1 MINKRKIIA
10 CILGIVSIIQVFFTS
25 NKSVAASV
33 GDTSYLER
41 AEKGFYSI
49 QKWNGEEWIYVTY
62 SITNYVD
69 ENGQKRVAYCVNP
82 DLKGIG
88 YISGEFSGYDV
99 ELKKLITDEK
109 CWRALKNGYPYK
121 SASEL
126 GVEKDQDAYLATKMA
141 LYAILRGN
149 SENDIRNLYRP
160 GEDRVAG
167 QDREETRRRGEKVI
181 NAICNLVNI
190 GNNGN
195 ETMKYTNNLSIQT
208 IGSFTEYQK
217 DKNYYYQAAK
227 VTSNVECTEYGI
239 QSILGFPEGTKIT
252 NKEGI
257 EQTTFKG
264 GDEFRIMVP
273 KTALVEDITGNVVVT
288 GTCRNY
294 PIYYA
299 ECKEGNYQNYMLC
312 CDSLSKDI
320 KTEANINIK
329 INKSK
334 LKIVKVDKDTKNVIA
349 GVKFS
354 IKYKDGQEIGTYTT
368 DENGIISIDNLHQGQ
383 IIIKEVESARGYE
396 LMTQEKIVE
405 IGYDESKE
413 ILLENEIKKGMI
425 RVIKVDADDNKI
437 RIEGAK
443 FDIYDESGSIISTI
457 VTDKNGEAKV
467 EGLPIN
473 KKYTIKEVET
483 AKEYVLSN
491 DVVMVELKENEI
503 KNITFKNKRKQ
514 VAKQTL
520 PRTGLPDYNYF
531 WVVMAIGCMFSKIFI
546 QK

>member
-1 MINKRKIIA
+1 MVSKRKIIA
-10 CILGIVSIIQVFFTS
+10 MILSIISIIQVIFIG
-25 NKSVAASV
+25 NKSIAASI
-33 GDTSYLER
+33 GDTSHLER
-41 AEKGFYSI
+41 AEKGFYTI

-69 ENGQKRVAYCVNP
+69 ENGHKRVAYCVDP

-99 ELKKLITDEK
+99 ELKNLITDEK

-121 SASEL
+121 TPAEL
-126 GVEKDQDAYLATKMA
+126 GVETDQDAYLATKMA
-141 LYAILRGN
+141 LYAMLRSN
-149 SENDIRNLYRP
+149 TESDIRAAYRP
-160 GEDRVAG
+160 GEDKVAG
-167 QDREETRRRGEKVI
+167 QDMDETKRRGEKVI

-190 GNNGN
+190 GNNGT
-195 ETMKYTNNLSIQT
+195 EKMKYTNNLSVQP
-208 IGSFTEYQK
+208 IGSFTENQK

-227 VTSNVECTEYGI
+227 VVSNVECTEYTI
-239 QSILGFPEGTKIT
+239 KSFSGFPEGTIIT

-273 KTALVEDITGNVVVT
+273 RKALMENITGNIVVT
-288 GTCRNY
+288 GSCRNY

-312 CDSLSKDI
+312 CDSLSKNV
-320 KTEANINIK
+320 KAEANINLQ

-334 LKIVKVDKDTKNVIA
+334 LKIIKVDKETKKAIA

-354 IKYKDGQEIGTYTT
+354 VKYKDGQDIGTYTT
-368 DENGIISIDNLHQGQ
+368 DENGIISIENLHQGQ
-383 IIIKEVESARGYE
+383 VIVKEIESAKNYE
-396 LMTQEKIVE
+396 LMSEEKIID

-413 ILLENEIKKGMI
+413 LLLENELKKGQI
-425 RVIKVDADDNKI
+425 KVIKVDADDNKI

-443 FDIYDESGSIISTI
+443 FEIYDESGKIIKTV

-467 EGLPIN
+467 MGLPVN
-473 KKYTIKEVET
+473 RKYTIKEVET
-483 AKEYVLSN
+483 AKDYILSN
-491 DVVMVELKENEI
+491 DDITIELKENEI
-503 KNITFKNKRKQ
+503 KSITFKNKRKQ

-520 PRTGLPDYNYF
+520 PRTGLINYNTILLMIS
-531 WVVMAIGCMFSKIFI
+531 VGCIVFKRFI
-546 QK
+546 

>member
-1 MINKRKIIA
+1 MISKRRIIA
-10 CILGIVSIIQVFFTS
+10 MVLSIISIIQVFFIN
-25 NKSVAASV
+25 NKSIAASV

-41 AEKGFYSI
+41 AEKGFYTI

-69 ENGQKRVAYCVNP
+69 ENGQKRVAYCVDP

-99 ELKKLITDEK
+99 ELKNLITDEK

-121 SASEL
+121 TPAEL
-126 GVEKDQDAYLATKMA
+126 GVETEQDAYLATKMA
-141 LYAILRGN
+141 LYAMLRGN
-149 SENDIRNLYRP
+149 TESDIRSSYRA
-160 GEDRVAG
+160 GEDSVAG

-181 NAICNLVNI
+181 NTICNLVNI
-190 GNNGN
+190 GNNGT
-195 ETMKYTNNLSIQT
+195 EKMKYTNNLSIQT
-208 IGSFTEYQK
+208 IGSFTENQK

-227 VTSNVECTEYGI
+227 VVSNVECTEYTI
-239 QSILGFPEGTKIT
+239 KSYSGFPEGTIIT

-273 KTALVEDITGNVVVT
+273 RKALMENIAGNIVVT
-288 GTCRNY
+288 GSCRNY

-312 CDSLSKDI
+312 CDSLSKDV
-320 KTEANINIK
+320 KAEAKINIE

-334 LKIVKVDKDTKNVIA
+334 LKIVKVDKDTKKAIA

-354 IKYKDGQEIGTYTT
+354 VKYKDGQDIGTYTT

-383 IIIKEVESARGYE
+383 VVVKEVESANGYE
-396 LMTQEKIVE
+396 LMTEEKI
-405 IGYDESKE
+405 IDIDYDESKE
-413 ILLENEIKKGMI
+413 LLLENELKKGQI
-425 RVIKVDADDNKI
+425 KVIKVDAENNEI

-443 FDIYDESGSIISTI
+443 FEIYDESGNIIETI

-467 EGLPIN
+467 KGLPVN

-483 AKEYVLSN
+483 AKDYILSN
-491 DVVMVELKENEI
+491 DEITIELKENEI
-503 KNITFKNKRKQ
+503 KNITFKNKKKQ

-520 PRTGLPDYNYF
+520 PRTGLPNYNLF
-531 WVVMAIGCMFSKIFI
+531 WLAISIGCVVFKRFL
-546 QK
+546 

>member
-1 MINKRKIIA
+1 MFFRRKIIA
-10 CILGIVSIIQVFFTS
+10 SILSIISIIQVFLLS
-25 NKSVAASV
+25 NKSVAASA

-41 AEKGFYSI
+41 AEKGFYTI

-69 ENGQKRVAYCVNP
+69 ENGQKRVAYCVDP

-99 ELKKLITDEK
+99 RLKNLITDEK
-109 CWRALKNGYPYK
+109 CWRTLKNGYPYK

-126 GVEKDQDAYLATKMA
+126 GVETDQDAYLATKMA
-141 LYAILRGN
+141 LYAMLRGN
-149 SENDIRNLYRP
+149 NENDIRNSYRP

-167 QDREETRRRGEKVI
+167 QDKEETRRRGEKVI

-190 GNNGN
+190 GNNGT
-195 ETMKYTNNLSIQT
+195 ETMKYSNNLSIQT
-208 IGSFTEYQK
+208 IGSFMEYPE
-217 DKNYYYQAAK
+217 DKSYYYQAVK
-227 VTSNVECTEYGI
+227 VTSNVECPEYI
-239 QSILGFPEGTKIT
+239 VKSFSGFPEGTKIT
-252 NKEGI
+252 NVKGI

-273 KTALVEDITGNVVVT
+273 KKALMGNITGNIVVT
-288 GTCRNY
+288 GICRNY

-329 INKSK
+329 VNKSK
-334 LKIVKVDKDTKNVIA
+334 IRIVKIDKDTREPIA
-349 GVKFS
+349 DVKFS
-354 IKYKDGQEIGTYTT
+354 VKYNNGQDIGTYTT
-368 DENGIISIDNLHQGQ
+368 DENGVINIDNLHQGQ
-383 IIIKEVESARGYE
+383 VIIKEIESARGYE
-396 LMTQEKIVE
+396 LVDEEKSID
-405 IGYDESKE
+405 ISYDESKE
-413 ILLENEIKKGMI
+413 LLLENELKKSMIK
-425 RVIKVDADDNKI
+425 VIKVDADNNQI

-443 FDIYDESGSIISTI
+443 FEIYDESGNLIKTII
-457 VTDKNGEAKV
+457 TDKNGEAKV

-483 AKEYVLSN
+483 AKDYVLSN
-491 DVVMVELKENEI
+491 DVITIELKENEI
-503 KNITFKNKRKQ
+503 KNITFKNKKKQ
-514 VAKQTL
+514 EAKLTL
-520 PRTGLPDYNYF
+520 PRTGLINYNLF
-531 WVVMAIGCMFSKIFI
+531 WIVISIGCIISKRFI
-546 QK
+546 SK

>member
-1 MINKRKIIA
+1 MVSKRKIIA
-10 CILGIVSIIQVFFTS
+10 MILSIISIIQVIFIG
-25 NKSVAASV
+25 NKSIAASI
-33 GDTSYLER
+33 GDTSHLER
-41 AEKGFYSI
+41 AEKGFYTI

-69 ENGQKRVAYCVNP
+69 ENGQKRVAYCVDP

-99 ELKKLITDEK
+99 ELKNLITDEK

-121 SASEL
+121 TPAEL
-126 GVEKDQDAYLATKMA
+126 GVETDQDAYLATKMA
-141 LYAILRGN
+141 LYAMLRGN
-149 SENDIRNLYRP
+149 TESDIRAAYRP
-160 GEDRVAG
+160 GEDKVAG
-167 QDREETRRRGEKVI
+167 QDMDEIKRRGEKVI

-190 GNNGN
+190 GNNGT
-195 ETMKYTNNLSIQT
+195 EKMKYTNNLSIQT
-208 IGSFTEYQK
+208 IGSFTENQK

-227 VTSNVECTEYGI
+227 VVSNVECTEYTIKGF
-239 QSILGFPEGTKIT
+239 SGFPEGTIIT

-273 KTALVEDITGNVVVT
+273 RKALMENITGNIAII
-288 GTCRNY
+288 GSCRNY

-312 CDSLSKDI
+312 CDSLSKNV
-320 KTEANINIK
+320 KVEAKINLQ
-329 INKSK
+329 INKSE
-334 LKIVKVDKDTKNVIA
+334 LKIIKVDKETKKAIA

-354 IKYKDGQEIGTYTT
+354 VKYKDGQDIGTYTT
-368 DENGIISIDNLHQGQ
+368 DENGIISIENLHQGQ
-383 IIIKEVESARGYE
+383 VIVKEIESAKNYE
-396 LMTQEKIVE
+396 LMSEEKIID

-413 ILLENEIKKGMI
+413 LLLENELKKGQI
-425 RVIKVDADDNKI
+425 KVIKVDADDNKI

-443 FDIYDESGSIISTI
+443 FEIYDESGKIIKTV

-467 EGLPIN
+467 MGLPVN
-473 KKYTIKEVET
+473 RKYTIKEVET
-483 AKEYVLSN
+483 AKDYILSN
-491 DVVMVELKENEI
+491 DDITIELKENEI
-503 KNITFKNKRKQ
+503 KSITFKNKRKQ

-520 PRTGLPDYNYF
+520 PRTGLINYNTILLMIS
-531 WVVMAIGCMFSKIFI
+531 VGCIVFKRFI
-546 QK
+546 

>member
-1 MINKRKIIA
+1 MINKKKIIA
-10 CILGIVSIIQVFFTS
+10 GILSIISIIQIFFIS
-25 NKSVAASV
+25 NKSIAASV

-41 AEKGFYSI
+41 AEKGFYTI

-69 ENGQKRVAYCVNP
+69 ENGQKKVAYCVDP

-99 ELKKLITDEK
+99 ELKNLITDEK

-126 GVEKDQDAYLATKMA
+126 GVETDQDAYLATKMA
-141 LYAILRGN
+141 LYAMLRGN
-149 SENDIRNLYRP
+149 TESDIRSLYRP

-167 QDREETRRRGEKVI
+167 QDKNETWRRGEKVI

-190 GNNGN
+190 GNNGT

-217 DKNYYYQAAK
+217 DKNYYYQSAK
-227 VTSNVECTEYGI
+227 VVSNVECTEYIVKGF
-239 QSILGFPEGTKIT
+239 SGFPEGTKIT
-252 NKEGI
+252 NINGI
-257 EQTTFKG
+257 EQSTFKG

-273 KTALVEDITGNVVVT
+273 KKAIMENITGCVAVT
-288 GTCRNY
+288 GACRNY

-312 CDSLSKDI
+312 CDSLSKNVEA
-320 KTEANINIK
+320 EANINIE

-334 LKIVKVDKDTKNVIA
+334 LKIVKVDKNDKKALA

-354 IKYKDGQEIGTYTT
+354 IKYKNGQDIGTYTT
-368 DENGIISIDNLHQGQ
+368 DENGIINIDNLHQGQ
-383 IIIKEVESARGYE
+383 IVVKEVESARGYE
-396 LMTQEKIVE
+396 LMAEEKVID

-413 ILLENEIKKGMI
+413 ILFENELKKSKIK
-425 RVIKVDADDNKI
+425 VIKVDADNNQI

-443 FDIYDESGSIISTI
+443 FEIYDESGNLINTI

-483 AKEYVLSN
+483 AKEYILSN
-491 DVVMVELKENEI
+491 DVVTVELKENEI
-503 KNITFKNKRKQ
+503 KSITFKNKKKQ
-514 VAKQTL
+514 VANQTL
-520 PRTGLPDYNYF
+520 PRTGLVNYNLF
-531 WVVMAIGCMFSKIFI
+531 WIVMAIGCMVSKRFI